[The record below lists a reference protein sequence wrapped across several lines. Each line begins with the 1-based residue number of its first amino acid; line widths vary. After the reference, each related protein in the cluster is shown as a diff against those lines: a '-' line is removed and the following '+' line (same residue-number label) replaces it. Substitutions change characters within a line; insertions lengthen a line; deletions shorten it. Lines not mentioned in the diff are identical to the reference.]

1 MKRARRV
8 GLVCMTVQQGWLS
21 CKKIQGMESLMRISI
36 LSALCALSLF
46 GCSSSQAKADAMEG
60 EETMA
65 RRDAT
70 QPTPI
75 TLKQAETVDAEQVGL
90 FKRDVEGAAVLT
102 LVQRPCRFEGA
113 EPGASFDAQSAEACK
128 KTNAETIPGRTQRV
142 LRVPAGVVTIAVS
155 SEQIPY
161 EVGFWLRPAGDQEHA
176 TAMGGGIV
184 PGVTRTYEAELKPGT
199 YVYSCP
205 LNPTPDYVLLV
216 E

>member
-1 MKRARRV
+1 MKQVVRGV
-8 GLVCMTVQQGWLS
+8 LVCADGAAV
-21 CKKIQGMESLMRISI
+21 
-36 LSALCALSLF
+36 AALSYKTPQAPGVTMRLSTLF
-46 GCSSSQAKADAMEG
+46 ALFLLCSVGCSSGQAKADAMG
-60 EETMA
+60 M
-65 RRDAT
+65 DGQDPM

-75 TLKQAETVDAEQVGL
+75 TLKRAQTVDAAQAGL
-90 FKRDVEGAAVLT
+90 LTRDAEGKAVLT

-113 EPGASFDAQSAEACK
+113 EPGASFDAQSAEACEA
-128 KTNAETIPGRTQRV
+128 TNMETIGVRTQRV
-142 LRVPAGVVTIAVS
+142 LKVPAGPVRIAVS

-184 PGVTRTYEAELKPGT
+184 PGVTKTYEAELKPGT

-205 LNPTPDYVLLV
+205 LNPTPDYVLVV